1 MMELTIRLLSG
12 QVKRLEVSGDATV
25 GELKKLI
32 FQLFGE
38 HPFKQKLSADNGTR
52 LSLEDDSRTLSSYG
66 LHSGSV
72 VSLLITNP
80 ARFQIFVKNLSG
92 QTKTY
97 DVDVNETVDQLQTKI
112 YNKERVVKDQ
122 QRLIYD
128 GTQLECGMKLQDYGI
143 TQGSTIHM
151 TGRLRG
157 G

>member
-1 MMELTIRLLSG
+1 MELKIKLMGGDERS
-12 QVKRLEVSGDATV
+12 VEVSCEATV
-25 GELKKLI
+25 GELKQLI
-32 FQLFGE
+32 SQLFRE
-38 HPFKQKLSADNGTR
+38 PPYKQKLSAENGSR
-52 LSLEDDSRTLSSYG
+52 ISLEDDSRTLSSYG

-72 VSLLITNP
+72 VSLLITNTG
-80 ARFQIFVKNLSG
+80 RFQVFVKNLSG

-128 GTQLECGMKLQDYGI
+128 GRQLEPGTKLQDYNI
-143 TQGSTIHM
+143 KRESTIHM